1 MPNNKKIPHEL
12 AAPGTGKDCCA
23 CGEHLTLGSFYQKGQ
38 KGKGGISTKCR
49 LCNCRRVPS
58 ILKAHKI
65 VLGPPLK
72 RRAYERRLIHGSW
85 VDVAV
90 EISA

>member
-1 MPNNKKIPHEL
+1 MPKKPIVHER
-12 AAPGTGKDCCA
+12 AEPGTGKDCTG
-23 CGEHLTLGSFYQKGQ
+23 CGKHLTLGSYYTKGQ
-38 KGKGGISTKCR
+38 RGSGKISGKCR
-49 LCNCRRVPS
+49 LCISQRVPS
-58 ILKAHKI
+58 MLNAHQI
-65 VLGPPLK
+65 VTGPPLK